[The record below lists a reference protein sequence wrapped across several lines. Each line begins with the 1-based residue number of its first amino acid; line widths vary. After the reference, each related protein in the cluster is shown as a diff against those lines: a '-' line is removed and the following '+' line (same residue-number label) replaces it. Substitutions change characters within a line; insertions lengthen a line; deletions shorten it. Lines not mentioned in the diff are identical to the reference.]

1 MDAFVERLESA
12 VQAGAA
18 PCHAVS
24 DAVEDLGFGLYQ
36 LVPLFLTGGI
46 FLAEGAEMLIMGS
59 ITSLLH
65 RHWELDP
72 VIRGG
77 MVSIVF
83 IGFSAGNF
91 FSGQIG
97 DQFGRRVSI
106 LVSYAMIAIFGF
118 ATACSGGFG
127 PKLRAWNQLTADATA
142 PFPSWNA
149 DSIQ

>member
-1 MDAFVERLESA
+1 MAGEGLETPKKTPATQA
-12 VQAGAA
+12 VT
-18 PCHAVS
+18 
-24 DAVEDLGFGLYQ
+24 DAVEELGFGLYQ
-36 LVPLFLTGGI
+36 LVPMFLTGGI

-91 FSGQIG
+91 LSGQIG
-97 DQFGRRVSI
+97 DRFGRRTSV

-118 ATACSGGFG
+118 ATACSGGPALMLF
-127 PKLRAWNQLTADATA
+127 LRFFVGAGCG
-142 PFPSWNA
+142 
-149 DSIQ
+149 IG